1 MQLLEFKRIGKEKHL
16 TFESIQRF
24 VFDEYSDFS
33 EAKARQHLTE
43 CSRCYGIYESLVR
56 PGKVRD
62 KRSSSRIGAR
72 MLSSALLILG
82 LGGIVGGFL
91 YFEGTSDLNFKN
103 MSELVVTALQRMEKG
118 TIAKLTALSPKL
130 EPLDDFNVNKPD
142 HRLKDLDSP
151 APVENK
157 PEVGEVSGRS
167 KSSKS
172 QPRIQEANQPNGLRE
187 IYGKITTEGA
197 ALQGVT
203 VMVPGG
209 STAKVSDSTGQYYI
223 QVPEGIASLVFIY
236 RGKQTVK
243 ELDPASRKRDVNLNI
258 EDMIYP
264 EIEAPG
270 THSDVIVSN

>member
-24 VFDEYSDFS
+24 VFDQYSEFS

-56 PGKVRD
+56 PGKVRE
-62 KRSSSRIGAR
+62 KRSYRRTGAR
-72 MLSSALLILG
+72 VFSRALLIMS
-82 LGGIVGGFL
+82 LGGIAGWFI
-91 YFEGTSDLNFKN
+91 YFGGTSDLNFKSLSDLF
-103 MSELVVTALQRMEKG
+103 MTALQRMEMG
-118 TIAKLTALSPKL
+118 EIAKLIPLPPEL
-130 EPLDDFNVNKPD
+130 GPLDNYNGSVPD
-142 HRLKDLDSP
+142 GQLKDIDAP
-151 APVENK
+151 APVEDRPK
-157 PEVGEVSGRS
+157 IGVVSGVS
-167 KSSKS
+167 KTSKS
-172 QPRIQEANQPNGLRE
+172 QPGVQEANQPTGLRE
-187 IYGKITTEGA
+187 IYGKITTDGA

-223 QVPEGIASLVFIY
+223 QVPKNIASLVFIY

-243 ELDPASRKRDVNLNI
+243 ELDPASRKRDVSLNI

-264 EIEAPG
+264 EIEAPEAQR
-270 THSDVIVSN
+270 DVIVSN